1 MNLGADAAEQTVR
14 MTLNGMERI
23 VRVTGDL
30 SKETAR
36 LLLAAL
42 RQESGTPGAV
52 RLSGMLNR
60 ESELAVFE
68 TDKDG
73 LSRLAREAGRYGMP
87 FTVLR
92 DRTTDS
98 MPAYVLV
105 REKDAVRA
113 ERVLFPQ
120 KETEKRNE
128 TPKRETLWKMRRST
142 SRERDGKTGIMDQIA
157 RYESRTKQRVIRRAK
172 KKEERTK

>member
-23 VRVTGDL
+23 IRVTGDL
-30 SKETAR
+30 SRDTAR

-42 RQESGTPGAV
+42 RQEAGTPGAV

-68 TDKDG
+68 TDKEG
-73 LSRLAREAGRYGMP
+73 LSRFAKEAGRYGMP

-92 DRTTDS
+92 DRTLDS

-113 ERVLFPQ
+113 QRILFSQ
-120 KETEKRNE
+120 KEIEKKEENTR
-128 TPKRETLWKMRRST
+128 TDALRWTRRDT
-142 SRERDGKTGIMDQIA
+142 QGERRQKPRIMEQIA
-157 RYESRTKQRVIRRAK
+157 RYESQVKQRVIRRAK
-172 KKEERTK
+172 AKEERSK